1 MIVDRLVLTSAESNC
16 FIVGSEGTREAI
28 VIDPGA
34 DVERISSRLGELDLH
49 LTLVVITHA
58 HWDHVNAAGALSTR
72 RAVSVAMHPAD
83 GQILTL
89 VPEVTRDRTGI
100 RGPEPPAI
108 GRELADGDEVGI
120 GDASLRVMHTPGHT
134 PGSVCLLGEA
144 DGVLFSGDTLMAGW
158 VGRTDRPGGDQQAIR
173 SSLWDRL
180 LRLPDE
186 TVVYAGH
193 LEPTSIG
200 AERRDNPYL
209 TGQLPLR

>member
-1 MIVDRLVLTSAESNC
+1 VIVDRIVLTSAESNC
-16 FIVGSEGTREAI
+16 FIVGSERAREAI

-34 DVERISSRLGELDLH
+34 DAERISKRLAELDLR

-58 HWDHVNAAGALSTR
+58 HWDHVNAAGAL
-72 RAVSVAMHPAD
+72 AEQFGAPVAMHPAD
-83 GQILTL
+83 RPLLAL
-89 VPEVTRDRTGI
+89 VPEVTRDRTGTS
-100 RGPEPPAI
+100 GPEPPAI
-108 GRELADGDEVGI
+108 GRPLADGDELRI
-120 GDASLRVMHTPGHT
+120 GDMSLRVLHTPGHS
-134 PGSVCLLGEA
+134 PGSICLLGE
-144 DGVLFSGDTLMAGW
+144 GSLFSGDTLMAGW

-180 LRLPDE
+180 LRLADE

-209 TGQLPLR
+209 NGKLPLR